1 MAKIHHKKNPW
12 VANTFVLVFE
22 IFILDECNGGDGHVH
37 KTSVVLANCLLER
50 HL

>member
-1 MAKIHHKKNPW
+1 MAKFHHKKNPW
-12 VANTFVLVFE
+12 VGDTFVLALR

-37 KTSVVLANCLLER
+37 KTNVVLANCLLEG